1 MVQEI
6 DYNTSYDKLL
16 EVKPSYGYERELPKI
31 KFNYVGLEIEIAVEY
46 QRDRYSFIRTLL
58 KNIKKAV
65 GDNGYFVKDGTIL
78 GAYSFEI
85 VLDPMSV
92 KKATKIYKKLMDI
105 VKFSDGSICFDK
117 EHNCGLHMNFN
128 QYDIENI
135 NESHKRLL
143 ILMNQKS
150 QYFEENI
157 YKRVFYDF
165 DFEEYLEFQK
175 DIASKY
181 VGINYLDKKLV
192 EVRNIKT
199 GLTSKAMESVMIDII
214 NALFPD
220 KLPEAK
226 EIKHSKKLLK
236 LLGDSFNKD
245 NKELIKKSL
254 DKDYLIIKF
263 GKTTPKIILPTDE
276 MIKSIEGEKNGK

>member
-1 MVQEI
+1 MNEEF
-6 DYNTSYDKLL
+6 DFTSRYDKLL
-16 EVKPSYGYERELPKI
+16 DIKSALKYKRNLPKI
-31 KFNYVGLEIEIAVEY
+31 KYNYVGLEIEIAVNFT
-46 QRDRYSFIRTLL
+46 RSRHTFIRTLL
-58 KNIKKAV
+58 KKIKSVV
-65 GDNGYFVKDGTIL
+65 GDNGFFVKDNTIL
-78 GAYSFEI
+78 GDYSFEI
-85 VLDPMSV
+85 VLDPMSI
-92 KKATKIYKKLMDI
+92 KKVCVIYKKIMDI

-165 DFEEYLEFQK
+165 DFENYLEFQK
-175 DIASKY
+175 DVASKY

-199 GLTSKAMESVMIDII
+199 GLTFKALESVMIDII

-220 KLPEAK
+220 KLPEVK
-226 EIKHSKKLLK
+226 DIKHTKKLITIMNETFQNDNKKLLK
-236 LLGDSFNKD
+236 
-245 NKELIKKSL
+245 ESL
-254 DKDYLIIKF
+254 DSDYLIIKF
-263 GKTTPKIILPTDE
+263 GKKGPKIIKTTDS
-276 MIKSIEGEKNGK
+276 IKKVIEKENI

>member
-1 MVQEI
+1 MSEEI
-6 DYNTSYDKLL
+6 DFNQRYDELL
-16 EVKPSYGYERELPKI
+16 EVKPAYGYERELPKI
-31 KFNYVGLEIEIAVEY
+31 KFNYVGLEIEIAIEY

-58 KNIKKAV
+58 KNIKKVV

-78 GAYSFEI
+78 GTYSFEI
-85 VLDPMSV
+85 VLDPMST
-92 KKATKIYKKLMDI
+92 KKAAKIYKKLMEI

-165 DFEEYLEFQK
+165 DFENYLEFQK
-175 DIASKY
+175 DVASKY

-199 GLTSKAMESVMIDII
+199 GLTFKALESVMIDII

-220 KLPEAK
+220 KLPEVK
-226 EIKHSKKLLK
+226 DIKHTKKLITIMNETFQNDNKKLLK
-236 LLGDSFNKD
+236 
-245 NKELIKKSL
+245 ESL
-254 DKDYLIIKF
+254 DSDYLIIKF
-263 GKTTPKIILPTDE
+263 GKKGPKIIKTTDS
-276 MIKSIEGEKNGK
+276 IKKVIEKENI